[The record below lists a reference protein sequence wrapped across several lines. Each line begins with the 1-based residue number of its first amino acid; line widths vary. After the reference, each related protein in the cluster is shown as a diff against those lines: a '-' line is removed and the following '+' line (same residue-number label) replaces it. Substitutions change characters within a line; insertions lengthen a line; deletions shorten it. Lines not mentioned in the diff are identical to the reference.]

1 MRNFIVTAPDRP
13 AVPRQKPSVF
23 LAGGITGCPYWQDDM
38 VALLANND
46 LTVYNPRRAN
56 FNTLDR
62 KAEAEQIIWE
72 YDALNEARAI
82 VFWFPKENQAGC
94 PITLFEL
101 GRWSY
106 SPKPIFVGVEPG
118 YVRETDVRIQM
129 KLERYGMTVH
139 DELEDLAAEVLEWL

>member
-13 AVPRQKPSVF
+13 AVPPRKPSVF
-23 LAGGITGCPYWQDDM
+23 LAGGITGCPFWQDQM
-38 VALLANND
+38 IKLLNGND
-46 LTVYNPRRAN
+46 LTIYNPRRAN

-72 YDALNEARAI
+72 YDQLTNAKGIL
-82 VFWFPKENQAGC
+82 FWFPKDNQAGC

-106 SPKPIFVGVEPG
+106 SKKDIFVGVEPG
-118 YVRETDVRIQM
+118 YTRESDVRIQM
-129 KLERYGMTVH
+129 KLERYGMAIH
-139 DELEDLAAEVLEWL
+139 DTLEDLAEEVLEWI